1 MCVDVWFVWIGLI
14 KCCGVQC
21 VVVFVFVD
29 VLFGVLLCCCIELYM
44 LVSSSMS
51 VVILSVCGICWLYM
65 NVYSI
70 VNMVLNMINWFDSV
84 SGSCFDVVFYS
95 LLLSYDVLIVSMRFS
110 SQNNCQCDVG
120 MVVCIVLV
128 GIVRIVSQQ
137 SLLIKFVMIFYSIDY
152 LLLLK

>member
-1 MCVDVWFVWIGLI
+1 M
-14 KCCGVQC
+14 
-21 VVVFVFVD
+21 VFVFVD

-110 SQNNCQCDVG
+110 S
-120 MVVCIVLV
+120 
-128 GIVRIVSQQ
+128 
-137 SLLIKFVMIFYSIDY
+137 
-152 LLLLK
+152 